1 MRYRKKVKEA
11 MVLLKSK
18 KYWNRKEKKVSLKRI
33 QRYMREL
40 AIKAIKNA
48 CLNVKNTKG
57 ILLHSNLGVQ
67 YTSLVFETYLEE
79 KGIPHSFSGKGT
91 PYDSACMVYFHSILK
106 KEVNQKEYYD
116 FTTTKR
122 IHNAINYLTPQA
134 AHDTA

>member
-57 ILLHSNLGVQ
+57 ILLHSDLGVQ
-67 YTSLVFETYLEE
+67 YTSWAFENYSEE
-79 KGIPHSFSGKGT
+79 KVILHSFSQKGT
-91 PYDSACMVYFHSILK
+91 PYDNACIESFHWILK
-106 KEVNQKEYYD
+106 NKK
-116 FTTTKR
+116 
-122 IHNAINYLTPQA
+122 
-134 AHDTA
+134 